1 MKNEKEKEK
10 KARGALHFAV
20 IGSPVAHSRSPAMH
34 RAAFA
39 ALALPHTYEKVET
52 SEAELASRV
61 QALRDGTFA
70 GLNVTI
76 PHKSRVLD
84 LVDELSPSVRAMG
97 AANTLVRTS
106 DGLVVAHN
114 TDAPALRQELETLG
128 DTAGLGPP
136 RTDAM
141 EQATFRE
148 RSVVVLGTGGAARAA
163 VVAASSLGA
172 RRIIVRGRSAE
183 HAASLRDVAPTA
195 IIDVETLGAPTREPE
210 DLAAIV
216 QATSCGMQGGPP
228 GEPVADAVAWA
239 SVPADAIALD
249 VVYIPRETPFLRRA
263 KERGLV
269 ADDGLGMLARQ
280 GALAFQLWL
289 GVVPP
294 LDVMRA
300 ALLNQHP

>member
-1 MKNEKEKEK
+1 MKKE
-10 KARGALHFAV
+10 RGALRFAV
-20 IGSPVAHSRSPAMH
+20 IGSPVEHSRSPAMH

-39 ALALPHTYEKVET
+39 ALGMPHTYEKLET
-52 SEAELASRV
+52 FEADLPRRV
-61 QALRDGTFA
+61 QELRDGTFA

-106 DGLVVAHN
+106 DKLIVAHN
-114 TDAPALRQELETLG
+114 TDAPALRQELEVLG

-136 RTDAM
+136 RTNAM
-141 EQATFRE
+141 EQAPFRD

-163 VVAASSLGA
+163 VVAVASLGA
-172 RRIIVRGRSAE
+172 KRIIVRARSAE
-183 HAASLRDVAPTA
+183 HATSLEGVVPTSILEVQPLVAPA
-195 IIDVETLGAPTREPE
+195 REDEDV
-210 DLAAIV
+210 AAIV

-228 GEPVADAVAWA
+228 GEPVADAIAWA
-239 SVPADAIALD
+239 SVPSDAIALD
-249 VVYIPRETPFLRRA
+249 VVYIPRDTPFLLRA
-263 KERGLV
+263 RERGLV
-269 ADDGLGMLARQ
+269 CDDGLGMLARQ

-300 ALLNQHP
+300 ALLNQRP

>member
-1 MKNEKEKEK
+1 MKKQ
-10 KARGALHFAV
+10 RGELRFAV
-20 IGSPVAHSRSPAMH
+20 IGSPVEHSRSPAMH

-39 ALALPHTYEKVET
+39 ALGMPHTYEKLET
-52 SEAELASRV
+52 PEADLPRRLQE
-61 QALRDGTFA
+61 LRDGTFA

-97 AANTLVRTS
+97 AANTLVRTP
-106 DGLVVAHN
+106 DKLVVAHN
-114 TDAPALRQELETLG
+114 TDAPALRQELEALG

-136 RTDAM
+136 RTGAM
-141 EQATFRE
+141 EQATFRN
-148 RSVVVLGTGGAARAA
+148 RSVLVLGTGGAARAA
-163 VVAASSLGA
+163 VVAVASLGA
-172 RRIIVRGRSAE
+172 ARIIVRARSSE
-183 HAASLRDVAPTA
+183 HAASLHELVPTTTLEVQPLAAP
-195 IIDVETLGAPTREPE
+195 DRERE

-216 QATSCGMQGGPP
+216 QATSCGMQGGPA

-239 SVPADAIALD
+239 SVPADAIAYD
-249 VVYIPRETPFLRRA
+249 VVYIPRNTPFLERA
-263 KERGLV
+263 RQRGLV
-269 ADDGLGMLARQ
+269 CDDGLGMLARQ

-300 ALLNQHP
+300 ALLDQTA

>member
-1 MKNEKEKEK
+1 MKKGK
-10 KARGALHFAV
+10 GALRFAV
-20 IGSPVAHSRSPAMH
+20 IGSPVEHSRSPAMH

-39 ALALPHTYEKVET
+39 ALGMPHTYEKLET
-52 SEAELASRV
+52 FEADLPRRV
-61 QALRDGTFA
+61 QELRDGTFA

-76 PHKSRVLD
+76 PHKGRVLE

-97 AANTLVRTS
+97 AANTLVRTP

-114 TDAPALRQELETLG
+114 TDAPALRQELEALG
-128 DTAGLGPP
+128 DTAGLGAP
-136 RTDAM
+136 REGAM
-141 EQATFRE
+141 EHAPFRE

-163 VVAASSLGA
+163 VVALASLGA
-172 RRIIVRGRSAE
+172 ARIIVRARSSE
-183 HAASLRDVAPTA
+183 HAASLGEVVPTA
-195 IIDVETLGAPTREPE
+195 TLEVQPLAAPDREPE

-239 SVPADAIALD
+239 SVPSDAIAYD
-249 VVYIPRETPFLRRA
+249 VVYVPRDTPFLQRA
-263 KERGLV
+263 RQRGIV
-269 ADDGLGMLARQ
+269 CDDGLGMLARQ

-300 ALLNQHP
+300 ALLDQRP